1 MRRLSF
7 LFLLILLAAC
17 SHAAPD
23 ASSKQSVEVRA
34 AKDWQSVVGKQLA
47 QKEYAFQLT
56 VKGSG
61 ETVTMNGEQ
70 SGQDWAMKNEG
81 KQIRV
86 FKKGDQIHLSRSGT
100 QETATP
106 RQLGLMSPRD
116 HLLWMQHVG
125 GRVERIGMVK
135 WQGKRAI
142 VLQKDLNERQVG
154 KILSKWMGTP
164 SSDFAEIIGHQF
176 DVRYRLWYLPKNHT
190 LEQMVAEI
198 RSEGQLRQTIC
209 YVFHP
214 MR

>member
-1 MRRLSF
+1 MRRLPF

-17 SHAAPD
+17 SQAAPD

-47 QKEYAFQLT
+47 KEQYAFQLI
-56 VKGSG
+56 VNGSG
-61 ETVTMNGEQ
+61 ATVTMNGEQ
-70 SGQDWAMKNEG
+70 SGQDWTMQNEG
-81 KQIRV
+81 KQIQV
-86 FKKGDQIHLSRSGT
+86 VKKGDHIHLSRSGT

-116 HLLWMQHVG
+116 HLLWMQRVG
-125 GRVERIGMVK
+125 GRVERIGTVK
-135 WQGKRAI
+135 WQGKRTI

-164 SSDFAEIIGHQF
+164 PSDFAEIIGHHF
-176 DVRYRLWYLPKNHT
+176 DVRYRLWYVPKTHT

-198 RSEGQLRQTIC
+198 RSDGHLRQTIR

-214 MR
+214 VR